1 MYDTFT
7 QQYKLNKTLR
17 FELRPVYGGV
27 DYIENFKSEF
37 LKEVVARDEL

>member
-1 MYDTFT
+1 
-7 QQYKLNKTLR
+7 
-17 FELRPVYGGV
+17 VYGGV